1 MFAGYDQHIFHVPS
15 VVEFG
20 NGSTVVVP
28 QLGTYPNIL
37 DYEICDPAIGGQA
50 CNQAL
55 VFASAAQLSTLG
67 GTFHA
72 KLLGNTGFVK
82 LDRVLTPHEH
92 LSARLG
98 TSRYYGT
105 NNVLL

>member
-50 CNQAL
+50 CDQAL
-55 VFASAAQLSTLG
+55 FLRQRRS
-67 GTFHA
+67 
-72 KLLGNTGFVK
+72 
-82 LDRVLTPHEH
+82 
-92 LSARLG
+92 
-98 TSRYYGT
+98 SRRWAGHFMR
-105 NNVLL
+105 NCRGIRGL